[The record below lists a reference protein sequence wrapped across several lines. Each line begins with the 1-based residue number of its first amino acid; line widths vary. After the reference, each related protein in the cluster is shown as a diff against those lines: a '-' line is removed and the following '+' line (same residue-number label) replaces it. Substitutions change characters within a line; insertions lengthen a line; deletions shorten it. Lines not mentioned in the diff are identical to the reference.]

1 VRQDYPILEFDPSR
15 AAVIEPS
22 KVVGD
27 CDAPQHCVI
36 CFFKE
41 VFDKLVAQGTL
52 KTINERRWEDGLH
65 TFHELEVEGRR
76 VAAFHPGVGGPVAA
90 GMLEIAIAM
99 GCTKFIACGGAG
111 VLDRNIAV
119 GRIVVPQVAVR
130 DEGTSYHYLPPGREI
145 EASEAAV
152 GAIEQTLRKHGI
164 DHLLAKTWTTDAP
177 YRETPSK
184 VARRRSEGCV
194 TVEMEAA
201 TFFAVA
207 RFRGVTLGQMLYAGD
222 DVSGED
228 WDHRDWADQG
238 SIRESLFW
246 LAVEACLRL
255 S

>member
-1 VRQDYPILEFDPSR
+1 MRRDYPILEFDPSR

-27 CDAPQHCVI
+27 CDAPEHCVI
-36 CFFKE
+36 CFFGE
-41 VFDKLVAQGTL
+41 VFDTLAAQGTL
-52 KTINERRWEDGLH
+52 KTINERRWEDGVH
-65 TFHELEVEGRR
+65 AFHVLEADGGR

-111 VLDRNIAV
+111 VLDRDIAV
-119 GRIVVPQVAVR
+119 GRIVVPRVAVR
-130 DEGTSYHYLPPGREI
+130 DEGTSYHYLPPGREV
-145 EASEAAV
+145 EASSAAV
-152 GAIEQTLRKHGI
+152 TAIEETLHNHGI
-164 DHLLAKTWTTDAP
+164 DYLLAKTWTTDAP

-207 RFRGVTLGQMLYAGD
+207 RFRGVTLAQMLYAGD
-222 DVSGED
+222 DVSGKD
-228 WDHRDWADQG
+228 WDHRHWDDQR
-238 SIRESLFW
+238 SVREDLFW

-255 S
+255 